1 MRRSLIA
8 ATLAVVA
15 VGGLTLSGAQAAS
28 ANSWTSFCSTGV
40 YNDTT
45 TETAP
50 SQQMWCRVQGG
61 PAAANGYTGTVDG
74 VMGVNSWKG
83 LQRHLAANFQYYGP
97 IDGQPGTNTYK
108 AMQRNAAQV
117 GYAGPIDG
125 QMGPNSWKYFNLAM
139 KIQWFGL

>member
-1 MRRSLIA
+1 
-8 ATLAVVA
+8 
-15 VGGLTLSGAQAAS
+15 
-28 ANSWTSFCSTGV
+28 
-40 YNDTT
+40 
-45 TETAP
+45 
-50 SQQMWCRVQGG
+50 
-61 PAAANGYTGTVDG
+61 
-74 VMGVNSWKG
+74 MGVNSWKG

-125 QMGPNSWKYFNLAM
+125 QMGPNSWMYFNLAM